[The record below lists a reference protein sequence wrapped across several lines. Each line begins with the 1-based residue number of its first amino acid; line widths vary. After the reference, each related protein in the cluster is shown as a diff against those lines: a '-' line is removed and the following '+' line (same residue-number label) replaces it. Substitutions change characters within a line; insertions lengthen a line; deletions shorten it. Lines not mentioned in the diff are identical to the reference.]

1 MMQRKYLVIFEQV
14 QVNYNRFWQEYFDWL
29 KLKGAGG
36 LWKIVEGKTRRPVLF
51 PSGVFKTNIT

>member
-1 MMQRKYLVIFEQV
+1 
-14 QVNYNRFWQEYFDWL
+14 VNYNRFWQEYFDWL

-36 LWKIVEGKTRRPVLF
+36 LWQIVEGKKRRPVLF